1 MGVLKPISTQ
11 QITCNEGVEDELA
24 AERSVENFQQS

>member
-11 QITCNEGVEDELA
+11 QTTCNEGVENEL
-24 AERSVENFQQS
+24 AERSVENFQHG

>member
-24 AERSVENFQQS
+24 HRGVENIQQS